1 MGRRRRRRYGE
12 LFAIFVLLLIGAWL
26 RLCVSRDWV
35 FAGSDSYAYVRLGDE
50 WAEHGRFALG
60 PDEPLEWYRRPLYPL
75 FVRAVRV
82 GTHAA
87 PSGDAGWAGWMRI
100 ERAQIAIDVVV
111 TGLLVLVIA
120 RRLGGRIAGLVALA
134 LAMTFPATVWF
145 SCGILTEPM
154 LAALTMAVLACL
166 VLGRERPRR
175 WFPVAAL
182 FVALAAYL
190 RPDGPLLAVA
200 FVPAL
205 WSIGAWRQRLVVA
218 ALSTAVFVA
227 VFAPWPLRNRMRV
240 GAPHL
245 ADGMVDRYGHDV
257 PHYRGY
263 WRWLQTWA
271 SDGAAAGE
279 LQACF
284 YNVKCQPTLASYQEH
299 GAFRSFDERQRVSEL
314 LRLRTSEGVSE
325 RVSDGFATLA
335 QERRAAHPWRVLV
348 ALPLRRAWAMWS
360 SAQDE
365 PIANPRWE
373 PWPSVTDRVRPHLP
387 LIARALLVGVVVAA
401 IALVAHRQTRAVAAV
416 LATTIV
422 ARTALL
428 AWSAYSLPRYLVSID
443 PVSFVLVGAAIA
455 ELARLS
461 SRIAAKRAPL
471 NRGARVTSASE
482 SYNRA
487 SEGSR
492 I

>member
-1 MGRRRRRRYGE
+1 MGRRRRRHIE
-12 LFAIFVLLLIGAWL
+12 LFAICVLLFAGAWL
-26 RLCVSRDWV
+26 RLRVSRDWV

-87 PSGDAGWAGWMRI
+87 PSGDAGWDGWRRI
-100 ERAQIAIDVVV
+100 ERAQIAIDVLV
-111 TGLLVLVIA
+111 TGLLALLIA
-120 RRLGGRIAGLVALA
+120 RRLGGRVAGLVALA

-145 SCGILTEPM
+145 TCGILTEPI

-175 WFPVAAL
+175 WFPVAAA

-190 RPDGPLLAVA
+190 RPDGPMLAIA

-218 ALSTAVFVA
+218 ALSIAVFVA
-227 VFAPWPLRNRMRV
+227 VFAPWPLRNAIRV
-240 GAPHL
+240 GSPHL

-271 SDGAAAGE
+271 YDGAAAGE

-284 YNVKCQPTLASYQEH
+284 YNVKCRPTVASYQEH
-299 GAFRSFDERQRVSEL
+299 GAFSSYDERERVSAL
-314 LRLRTSEGVSE
+314 FRLRQSEGVSA
-325 RVSDGFATLA
+325 RVSDGFAILA
-335 QERRAAHPWRVLV
+335 HERRAAHPWRVLV
-348 ALPLRRAWAMWS
+348 ALPLHRAWAMWS
-360 SAQDE
+360 AAQDE

-387 LIARALLVGVVVAA
+387 LVALALLLGAA
-401 IALVAHRQTRAVAAV
+401 IAAVALVVGRRTRAIAAV
-416 LATTIV
+416 LVTTIV

-443 PVSFVLVGAAIA
+443 PACFVLVGAAVA
-455 ELARLS
+455 ELARFSL
-461 SRIAAKRAPL
+461 RIAAKRAL
-471 NRGARVTSASE
+471 LKSGARVTSASE
-482 SYNRA
+482 SYSRA

-492 I
+492 N